1 MEERR
6 EINRVDYERKSIIVL
21 CDTYETIDCET
32 TDVSPMGMGA
42 VLPAD
47 APDIMGKD
55 IIIVASTVIMYAEA
69 VRKEVLEDGRLKVG
83 ISAKP
88 FTDDVLQY
96 LFDSIKVEN

>member
-55 IIIVASTVIMYAEA
+55 IMYAEA
-69 VRKEVLEDGRLKVG
+69 VRKEILEDGRVKVG

-96 LFDSIKVEN
+96 LFDSIKVEE

>member
-55 IIIVASTVIMYAEA
+55 IIIVACTLIMYADVTRQEKRDDDSYTIGIKA
-69 VRKEVLEDGRLKVG
+69 KE
-83 ISAKP
+83 
-88 FTDDVLQY
+88 FTPDVLQY
-96 LFDSIKVEN
+96 LFDSIGN

>member
-1 MEERR
+1 
-6 EINRVDYERKSIIVL
+6 
-21 CDTYETIDCET
+21 
-32 TDVSPMGMGA
+32 MGMGA

-69 VRKEVLEDGRLKVG
+69 VRKEVLEDGRVKVG

-96 LFDSIKVEN
+96 LFDSIKVED